1 MARSRTNVEDENKT
15 VTNPENTEQDTV
27 ENEGTET
34 QNEETTNEK
43 ENNKNVEVNN
53 MSENKTE
60 AKKVKMVK
68 VTIPKDQLNDENTFV
83 PVSING
89 KIWQIN
95 RGVEVEVPQEVKN
108 ILKEAGYI
116 S

>member
-1 MARSRTNVEDENKT
+1 
-15 VTNPENTEQDTV
+15 
-27 ENEGTET
+27 
-34 QNEETTNEK
+34 
-43 ENNKNVEVNN
+43 
-53 MSENKTE
+53 MSENKKE
-60 AKKVKMVK
+60 IKNEEKKVKMVK
-68 VTIPKDQLNDENTFV
+68 VTIPKDQLNDENTFG

-89 KIWQIN
+89 KILQIK